1 MNTLKFYYLFYPLF
15 DMTVPKSVESKLYTE
30 RIKPELKSLAFLG
43 KKVFVTNIFCSYL
56 YQTDMEIVKKKYH
69 RISFFTS
76 TDILQ
81 ERVRNPYKYYKY
93 KIIKVYIFLAWRER
107 ENIFL

>member
-56 YQTDMEIVKKKYH
+56 YQTDMEIVKKNH

-81 ERVRNPYKYYKY
+81 ERVRNPYKFIEYEMF
-93 KIIKVYIFLAWRER
+93 KVFLFLARRER
-107 ENIFL
+107 ENIIL

>member
-56 YQTDMEIVKKKYH
+56 YQTDMEIVKK
-69 RISFFTS
+69 
-76 TDILQ
+76 
-81 ERVRNPYKYYKY
+81 N
-93 KIIKVYIFLAWRER
+93 IIG
-107 ENIFL
+107 